1 LPPVLTREGQSIL
14 CLVLAAQ
21 LPSWASDFFVIAQP
35 SKGEV
40 SSRRF
45 VTCGFYLQD
54 NCPERVMSFFVMQAN
69 NLTLS
74 ILSIRFWTISSVTHT
89 HVYFHCVLEALQ
101 QCPAR
106 LQLCQEAQPSS
117 VSTHETHIM

>member
-1 LPPVLTREGQSIL
+1 MAIALLEDVDFTSASCLVLPPVLTREGQSIL

-45 VTCGFYLQD
+45 VTCGSYLQD
-54 NCPERVMSFFVMQAN
+54 NCPERVMTIFVMQAN

-74 ILSIRFWTISSVTHT
+74 ILSIRFLDHQLCHT
-89 HVYFHCVLEALQ
+89 HPRVLSLRA
-101 QCPAR
+101 
-106 LQLCQEAQPSS
+106 
-117 VSTHETHIM
+117 